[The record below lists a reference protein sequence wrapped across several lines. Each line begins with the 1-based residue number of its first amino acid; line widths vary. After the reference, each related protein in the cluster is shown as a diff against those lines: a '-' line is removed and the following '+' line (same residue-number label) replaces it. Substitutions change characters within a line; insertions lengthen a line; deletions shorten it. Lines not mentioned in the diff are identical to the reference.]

1 MAAGDAVQQI
11 KERLS
16 IEEVVAPYV
25 ELHKAGKN
33 FKGRSPFTNEKT
45 PSFYVSPDRGMY
57 YCFSSSQGGDI
68 FTFIEKMEGVDFKE
82 ALKILAEKAGVELV
96 PEDPKKKTAR
106 DRQYEVLDAA
116 TSYFEQ
122 YLSKKSA
129 ASEYLK
135 QRSVT
140 PETIAKWRIG
150 YAPGPPDHGW
160 REGKEHLEAKGFS
173 KEELGKAG
181 LIKGFDTGKEPY
193 DLFRDRVMFPIFDN
207 AGHVVAFSGRALTKD
222 EKAPKYVNS
231 PETEL
236 FNKSEILYG
245 YHQAKQGIRSMDFS
259 LCVEGQ
265 FDVVLAHQAGY
276 VNTVAVSGT
285 ALTAHHVALL
295 QRLSNRV
302 VLALDADRA
311 GISAVKRAAELMLAR
326 GMDVKVA
333 RMPDGADP
341 ADMVSTDLAEF
352 KKIIGHS
359 THVIE
364 YLLDVLESTGKDDR
378 TFKLKAREEILP
390 YLVLIP
396 NFIDREHFENLIAGR
411 LGTTKD
417 AVHAEV
423 LKLEE
428 KKESRSTPNTEIE
441 VPTVAPVKTSSNM
454 LESYAEQVFGALRF
468 LEQFKDDTSVH
479 SIIHE
484 HLKKTLGEDFEEV
497 SSAMDE
503 GRLNKVIMLSEKTY
517 QGFPNKDYF
526 NHLASKVSIYCDMY
540 LKNELRAQKEVLK
553 ELEKHNDLGTE
564 YETALTKIE
573 AVRKRMEAA
582 TITEDRILESGG

>member
-1 MAAGDAVQQI
+1 MATGDTVQQI

-33 FKGRSPFTNEKT
+33 FKGKSPFTNEKT

-82 ALKILAEKAGVELV
+82 ALKILADKAGVELV
-96 PEDPKKKTAR
+96 PEDPQKKTAR

-116 TSYFEQ
+116 TSFFEQ
-122 YLSKKSA
+122 YLTKKAA

-135 QRSVT
+135 KRSVA

-160 REGKEHLEAKGFS
+160 REGKDHLEAKGFS
-173 KEELGKAG
+173 KEELAKAG

-222 EKAPKYVNS
+222 DKAPKYVNS

-245 YHQAKQGIRSMDFS
+245 YHQAKQGIRNMDFS

-333 RMPDGADP
+333 RMPDGTDP
-341 ADMVSTDLAEF
+341 ADMISDDPHKF
-352 KKIIGHS
+352 KEAIGHS
-359 THVIE
+359 GHVIE
-364 YLLDVLESTGKDDR
+364 YLLDVLEAAGKDDR

-411 LGTTKD
+411 LGSTKD

-423 LKLEE
+423 LKLEA
-428 KKESRSTPNTEIE
+428 KKETKKEEIAI
-441 VPTVAPVKTSSNM
+441 VADTVIAPVKTSSNL
-454 LESYAEQVFGALRF
+454 LESYAEQVFGALSF
-468 LEQFKDDTSVH
+468 LEQFTEHAPVH
-479 SIIHE
+479 ANIHA
-484 HLKKTLGEDFEEV
+484 HV
-497 SSAMDE
+497 SSVLGDSFTEVRSRMDE
-503 GRLNKVIMLSEKTY
+503 SRLNKVIMLSEKTY
-517 QGFPNKDYF
+517 QGFPNKEYF

-540 LKNELRAQKEVLK
+540 LKNELRTQKEVLK
-553 ELEKHNDLGTE
+553 KLEQQNDAGSE
-564 YETALTKIE
+564 YEAALARIE
-573 AVRKRMEAA
+573 AVRKRMEMA
-582 TITEDRILESGG
+582 ILTEEQILESGG